1 MSKEKEKEKIVIVR
15 GIGDVRVRYSSHPYV
30 VRRISHKEEKG
41 GK

>member
-1 MSKEKEKEKIVIVR
+1 MSEEKEKIVIVR

-30 VRRISHKEEKG
+30 VKKVSHKEKKG